1 MIIDLIKKKRL
12 FEIKQP
18 LDEISYE
25 YAEEVENWLADN
37 GDQVALPFNDLFDGE
52 LRKVIPLGKAIAPNS
67 EIASFLNWF
76 KRNGYEL
83 DFKTGLASKEV
94 EDRQGNKR
102 LKQMKPGKL
111 LAQAQ
116 KYLTKMDK
124 LYGEMNDIVVDL
136 GYSVDYRENEPW
148 QKKREERMST
158 LERAENVFPAISRDV
173 TQTVQNHIQFWNKKS
188 QFYRENPEK
197 AFIEYSIILSRAP
210 IDVLRMSDHKNI
222 RSCHSEGSDY
232 FKCARAEAQ
241 GHGPIAYAVETRD
254 LEDIDLD
261 DDEVFEDWD
270 RGVSGIEPVA
280 RVRLRRFV
288 EKESGTDFAVPEQ
301 RTYGTS
307 IPGFVN
313 KVTDWAR
320 ESQKSVW
327 ENFIDENSGKIK
339 QEFHNMFYRTG
350 GSYTDTSSS
359 SLFNKMFE
367 DYGANFHGS
376 APHRGS
382 EEEFEDGVDEYE
394 QDYERFHEE
403 LRELS
408 DAIENADYNV
418 SRLRDVGPTGES
430 GFYFSGEIQNDE
442 YMDIGDEPDAY
453 FSGGMEFKFIEG
465 EESLPS
471 DWREQQQIADEIQSL
486 IDGEVYLGIMETQ
499 IDDVGNTI
507 EVRVEFEARIG
518 GDRVT
523 AYDINEFVEDMER
536 TSEEYNDIKAM
547 IYAYLAKSGY
557 VNPSAAT
564 TLTNKLAAGELEFKH
579 FDLTHDNEGHYI
591 SLKVDDEDEATGV
604 DFPKRVDTYRAP
616 KTSVGPI
623 RNRLLELM
631 REAYGGARGLSA
643 TSNNRYGLV
652 QSKQFTRQVIDL
664 LTPEIAAIVK
674 ANADQQKLDL
684 QENSS
689 ITPQAIE
696 AHLLQGFVLKL
707 REIQQKQPHT
717 GHGRRKEEV
726 PGKTPIYV
734 DVEEMHYSL
743 DDEDEFEIVE
753 PIIAFF
759 VHLDKNIDKLFKAIT
774 DVLQTLDV
782 QYGNKTVEG
791 QSQINDI
798 VQMAD
803 DVAEFVKGKTGGVT
817 YDDSAAFRSSIS
829 SPRTYREK
837 LLQALKRAN
846 YVLAKLTS
854 PGDQSY
860 ISMFTGIE
868 TQYPLRMNDSERFK
882 KIITMLQRDHAEM
895 NTYWKDLTPEDLE
908 KPLEQE
914 EEPHKPADDRDD
926 GWQPGMPVTESLVN
940 KLRRYLDEQTKVDP
954 KLVRNKIGNKTSG
967 AFRYG
972 PTFVSGAPAGETA
985 MQMTRGNEYRRKLI
999 AQKYDVAPEHV
1010 QIEPARGDKKI
1021 TYRVSGQKGYFS
1033 NPEKYRRQTT
1043 KGYMPVK
1050 SSGEYEFTPE
1060 QWKEYTGIR
1069 PHMKKMH
1076 DWHTKTKLS
1085 PQQIAK
1091 VAGLKGKNIQ
1101 TKSRF
1106 VQTSGAGGTKP
1117 VKDGTLPIK
1126 EESLSEML
1134 TRYLDENK

>member
-1 MIIDLIKKKRL
+1 MTMKRL
-12 FEIKQP
+12 LESWRSYENKVLTEEKQP
-18 LDEISYE
+18 LDEISYD

-116 KYLTKMDK
+116 KYLTKYDK
-124 LYGEMNDIVVDL
+124 LYGEMNDIVVGL
-136 GYSVDYRENEPW
+136 GYKVDYRENEPW
-148 QKKREERMST
+148 QKKRAERMDH
-158 LERAENVFPAISRDV
+158 LERAERVFPAISRDV

-261 DDEVFEDWD
+261 DDEVFEDRE
-270 RGVSGIEPVA
+270 RGIGGIEPVS
-280 RVRLRRFV
+280 RVRLRRFTSR
-288 EKESGTDFAVPEQ
+288 ETTLDLAVPEQ

-307 IPGFVN
+307 IPGFVK

-320 ESQKSVW
+320 ESQKPVW
-327 ENFIDENSGKIK
+327 EDFIDENSGKIDP
-339 QEFHNMFYRTG
+339 EFHGMFFRTG

-367 DYGANFHGS
+367 DYGASFHGS

-382 EEEFEDGVDEYE
+382 EEEFEDGGDEYE

-403 LRELS
+403 LRDINVAID
-408 DAIENADYNV
+408 DAEYNV
-418 SRLRDVGPTGES
+418 SRFRDVGPTGES
-430 GFYFSGEIQNDE
+430 GFQFSAEIENDE
-442 YMDIGDEPDAY
+442 WQEMGDEVSAY
-453 FSGGMEFKFIEG
+453 WNGSMTFTFIEG

-471 DWREQQQIADEIQSL
+471 DWREQQQIADEIQKL
-486 IDGEVYLGIMETQ
+486 IRSEVHSGIMETQ

-507 EVRVEFEARIG
+507 EVRVEFETYNDEVNNI
-518 GDRVT
+518 
-523 AYDINEFVEDMER
+523 AYQISSFVEEMES

-547 IYAYLAKSGY
+547 IYTHLAKSGY
-557 VNPSAAT
+557 VNPTAAT

-579 FDLTHDNEGHYI
+579 FELTHDNEGHYI
-591 SLKVDDEDEATGV
+591 TLKVDSEDIETGV

-616 KTSVGPI
+616 KTTVGPI

-631 REAYGGARGLSA
+631 REAYGGSGLIS
-643 TSNNRYGLV
+643 TSNNRYGLIRH
-652 QSKQFTRQVIDL
+652 KQFTRQVIDL

-707 REIQQKQPHT
+707 REIQRREPMK
-717 GHGRRKEEV
+717 GHGRRKAEV
-726 PGKTPIYV
+726 PGQTPIYV

-803 DVAEFVKGKTGGVT
+803 DVAEFVKEKTGYGIT
-817 YDDSAAFRSSIS
+817 YGDSRDVS
-829 SPRTYREK
+829 SPKTYREK
-837 LLQALKRAN
+837 LLQGLKRAN

-895 NTYWKDLTPEDLE
+895 NTYWKKLTPEDLD

-926 GWQPGMPVTESLVN
+926 GWQPGMPVTESLTN
-940 KLRRYLDEQTKVDP
+940 KLTRYLDEQAKPGWKPDYGIKGIPLAGNTPGMPNPIRDKIYPVVIDEKPIYPSWVYNEP
-954 KLVRNKIGNKTSG
+954 KYQEYFDWSNREEKRRETWPKQDRSG
-967 AFRYG
+967 R
-972 PTFVSGAPAGETA
+972 
-985 MQMTRGNEYRRKLI
+985 
-999 AQKYDVAPEHV
+999 
-1010 QIEPARGDKKI
+1010 
-1021 TYRVSGQKGYFS
+1021 
-1033 NPEKYRRQTT
+1033 
-1043 KGYMPVK
+1043 
-1050 SSGEYEFTPE
+1050 
-1060 QWKEYTGIR
+1060 
-1069 PHMKKMH
+1069 
-1076 DWHTKTKLS
+1076 
-1085 PQQIAK
+1085 
-1091 VAGLKGKNIQ
+1091 
-1101 TKSRF
+1101 SRF
-1106 VQTSGAGGTKP
+1106 GDPQYVPEYLRSRPPMA
-1117 VKDGTLPIK
+1117 
-1126 EESLSEML
+1126 ESETLSEKL
-1134 TRYLDENK
+1134 TRYLDENEEPDYQAAIEKAKKLKRITNPKEAEEEDKKKAQTEKARRTYRRLNRKEPLEESLSEKLTRLLNENN

>member
-1 MIIDLIKKKRL
+1 MTMKRL
-12 FEIKQP
+12 LESWRSYENKVLVEEKEA

-37 GDQVALPFNDLFDGE
+37 GDQVDLPFNDLFDDK

-136 GYSVDYRENEPW
+136 GFETDYRQHEPW
-148 QKKREERMST
+148 QKKRDERRST

-173 TQTVQNHIQFWNKKS
+173 PLTVQNHIQFWNKKS

-222 RSCHSEGSDY
+222 TSCHSEGNDY

-254 LEDIDLD
+254 LEDLDLD
-261 DDEVFEDWD
+261 DDEVFEDRD
-270 RGVSGIEPVA
+270 RGVYGIEPVA

-288 EKESGTDFAVPEQ
+288 GKESDTDFAVPEQ
-301 RTYGTS
+301 RVYGTS
-307 IPGFVN
+307 IPGFVE

-320 ESQKSVW
+320 ESQKPVW
-327 ENFIDENSGKIK
+327 GEFIDEDSGKIDP
-339 QEFHNMFYRTG
+339 EFHGMFYRTG

-359 SLFNKMFE
+359 TLFNKMFE

-403 LRELS
+403 LREIN
-408 DAIENADYNV
+408 DAIEYAEDEV
-418 SRLRDVGPTGES
+418 SSFRDVSSAGDS
-430 GFYFSGEIQNDE
+430 GFSFSAEIQNDE
-442 YMDIGDEPDAY
+442 YMDLGDEPSVIYDG
-453 FSGGMEFKFIEG
+453 SMTFKFIEG

-471 DWREQQQIADEIQSL
+471 DWREKQEIANDIQELIASEIN
-486 IDGEVYLGIMETQ
+486 LGIMETG
-499 IDDVGNTI
+499 IDDYGNTI
-507 EVRVEFEARIG
+507 EVRVNFEPSGMYG
-518 GDRVT
+518 GPADHIR
-523 AYDINEFVEDMER
+523 EFVEDMR
-536 TSEEYNDIKAM
+536 SVSEEYNDLQAM
-547 IYAYLAKSGY
+547 VYTYLKERGY
-557 VNPSAAT
+557 VNPSAAL
-564 TLTNKLAAGELEFKH
+564 TLTNKLAAGELEFEH
-579 FDLTHDNEGHYI
+579 FELTHNNEGYYI
-591 SLKVDDEDEATGV
+591 TLKVDDEEIDTGV
-604 DFPKRVDTYRAP
+604 DFPKKVDTYRAP
-616 KTSVGPI
+616 STTVGPI

-631 REAYGGARGLSA
+631 REAYGGSGLFA

-652 QSKQFTRQVIDL
+652 SNSQFTRQVIDL

-674 ANADQQKLDL
+674 ATADQQKLDL

-696 AHLLQGFVLKL
+696 EYLLHGFTIRL

-717 GHGRRKEEV
+717 GHGRRKAEV
-726 PGKTPIYV
+726 PGQTPIYV

-782 QYGNKTVEG
+782 QYGNKTKEG
-791 QSQINDI
+791 QNQINDI

-803 DVAEFVKGKTGGVT
+803 DVAEFVKEKTGG
-817 YDDSAAFRSSIS
+817 YSYEDSAAFRSSIS

-837 LLQALKRAN
+837 LLQGLRRAN
-846 YVLAKLTS
+846 YVLSKLTS

-868 TQYPLRMNDSERFK
+868 TRYPLRMNDMENFK
-882 KIITMLQRDHAEM
+882 KIITMLQRDYAEM
-895 NTYWKDLTPEDLE
+895 NAYWKKLTPEDLE

-926 GWQPGMPVTESLVN
+926 GWQPGMPVTESLAN
-940 KLRRYLDEQTKVDP
+940 KLRRYLGEQTSKPV
-954 KLVRNKIGNKTSG
+954 
-967 AFRYG
+967 YG
-972 PTFVSGAPAGETA
+972 VE
-985 MQMTRGNEYRRKLI
+985 K
-999 AQKYDVAPEHV
+999 
-1010 QIEPARGDKKI
+1010 IEPAGSGGFYGVEPGGHIFSDPPGRGDIDPLPAIDPFLK
-1021 TYRVSGQKGYFS
+1021 
-1033 NPEKYRRQTT
+1033 NPEKMDPLPGQSPVEHDTPSLFWEKSKRKTYPKFTKKLNTPRQGLID
-1043 KGYMPVK
+1043 KRSIRAGDMPAWWREKQFKRAQSRHHTATLDPDWLK
-1050 SSGEYEFTPE
+1050 S
-1060 QWKEYTGIR
+1060 
-1069 PHMKKMH
+1069 
-1076 DWHTKTKLS
+1076 KL
-1085 PQQIAK
+1085 
-1091 VAGLKGKNIQ
+1091 
-1101 TKSRF
+1101 
-1106 VQTSGAGGTKP
+1106 
-1117 VKDGTLPIK
+1117 K
-1126 EESLSEML
+1126 EETLSEKL
-1134 TRYLDENK
+1134 TRYLGENK

>member
-1 MIIDLIKKKRL
+1 MTMKRL
-12 FEIKQP
+12 LESWRSYENKVLAEEKQP
-18 LDEISYE
+18 LDEISYD

-37 GDQVALPFNDLFDGE
+37 GDQVALPFNKLFDDQ

-67 EIASFLNWF
+67 EISSLINWF

-102 LKQMKPGKL
+102 LKQMKAGKL
-111 LAQAQ
+111 LASAQ
-116 KYLTKMDK
+116 KYLAKYDK

-136 GYSVDYRENEPW
+136 GYSVDHRENKEW
-148 QKKREERMST
+148 QKKREERMEV
-158 LERAENVFPAISRDV
+158 LERAERVFPAISRDV
-173 TQTVQNHIQFWNKKS
+173 VATVQNHIEFWNKKS

-197 AFIEYSIILSRAP
+197 AFIDYSIILSRAP
-210 IDVLRMSDHKNI
+210 IDVLRMSDHRNI

-254 LEDIDLD
+254 LEDIDIT
-261 DDEVFEDWD
+261 DDEIFEDRD
-270 RGVSGIEPVA
+270 RGIDGIEPVA
-280 RVRLRRFV
+280 RVRLRKFT
-288 EKESGTDFAVPEQ
+288 EKESGFDFAVPEQ

-307 IPGFVN
+307 IPGFVK

-320 ESQKSVW
+320 ESQEPIW
-327 ENFIDENSGKIK
+327 ENFIDENSGKIDPK
-339 QEFHNMFYRTG
+339 FHSMFYRTG

-367 DYGANFHGS
+367 DYGANFTGT

-382 EEEFEDGVDEYE
+382 EEEFGDEGDEYE

-403 LRELS
+403 LRDIN
-408 DAIENADYNV
+408 DAIENAEYDV
-418 SRLRDVGPTGES
+418 SRFRDVGPTGES

-453 FSGGMEFKFIEG
+453 YSGGMNFSFIEG

-471 DWREQQQIADEIQSL
+471 DWREKGEIAQEIHEIL
-486 IDGEVYLGIMETQ
+486 EAEIGIGIMEVD

-507 EVRVEFEARIG
+507 EVRVEFEPSGIYGSIADQIR
-518 GDRVT
+518 
-523 AYDINEFVEDMER
+523 EFVGDME
-536 TSEEYNDIKAM
+536 TVSEDYNNLKAS
-547 IYAYLAKSGY
+547 IYNYLAESGY
-557 VNPSAAT
+557 VNPTAAT

-579 FDLTHDNEGHYI
+579 FEITHDNEGHYI
-591 SLKVDDEDEATGV
+591 SLKVDDEDKPTGV
-604 DFPKRVDTYRAP
+604 DFPARVDTYRAP
-616 KTSVGPI
+616 KTTVGPI

-631 REAYGGARGLSA
+631 REAYGGRGLIA

-652 QSKQFTRQVIDL
+652 QSKLFTRQVIDL
-664 LTPEIAAIVK
+664 LTPEINAIVK

-707 REIQQKQPHT
+707 REIQQKAPMQ
-717 GHGRRKEEV
+717 GHGRRKDEV
-726 PGKTPIYV
+726 PGQTPVYV

-782 QYGNKTVEG
+782 QYGNKTKEG
-791 QSQINDI
+791 QNQINQI

-803 DVAEFVKGKTGGVT
+803 NIAEFVKEKTGGGAT
-817 YDDSAAFRSSIS
+817 YDDGA
-829 SPRTYREK
+829 RTYREK

-846 YVLAKLTS
+846 YILAKLTS

-868 TQYPLRMNDSERFK
+868 TQYPLRIGDAERFK
-882 KIITMLQRDHAEM
+882 KIITMMQRDHAEM
-895 NTYWKDLTPEDLE
+895 NAYWKKLTPEDLE

-914 EEPHKPADDRDD
+914 VEAHKPADDRDD
-926 GWQPGMPVTESLVN
+926 GWQPGMPVTESLAN
-940 KLRRYLDEQTKVDP
+940 KLRSY
-954 KLVRNKIGNKTSG
+954 
-967 AFRYG
+967 
-972 PTFVSGAPAGETA
+972 
-985 MQMTRGNEYRRKLI
+985 
-999 AQKYDVAPEHV
+999 
-1010 QIEPARGDKKI
+1010 
-1021 TYRVSGQKGYFS
+1021 
-1033 NPEKYRRQTT
+1033 
-1043 KGYMPVK
+1043 
-1050 SSGEYEFTPE
+1050 
-1060 QWKEYTGIR
+1060 
-1069 PHMKKMH
+1069 
-1076 DWHTKTKLS
+1076 
-1085 PQQIAK
+1085 
-1091 VAGLKGKNIQ
+1091 
-1101 TKSRF
+1101 
-1106 VQTSGAGGTKP
+1106 
-1117 VKDGTLPIK
+1117 
-1126 EESLSEML
+1126 LSEVKPLTLSEKL
-1134 TRYLDENK
+1134 TRYLNENK